1 MTMIPGN
8 DASGFAGGFG
18 GSPEMQPTAFGTPG
32 GFDQGAALGAPQM
45 QQQWGENDY
54 MGTPSCL
61 NFIVTY
67 ETMYL

>member
-32 GFDQGAALGAPQM
+32 GFDQGAAFGAPQM
-45 QQQWGENDY
+45 QQQWGEKHD
-54 MGTPSCL
+54 
-61 NFIVTY
+61 
-67 ETMYL
+67 